1 MPQTIKTEQYLTNK
15 QAQDL
20 AQDIENDA
28 ANPRIP
34 PFLEYLYY
42 QNPQNYKT
50 IEDFVND
57 QLASE
62 PIKELLGKTYSLK
75 PGLKTTL
82 RGQTND
88 PGILN
93 LIQKA
98 RTNVELRNA
107 AAATNGGAIDFD
119 RYSSPVVAN
128 YLRNKAGG
136 DGFERHPTYGHLEY
150 NKYPQEY
157 ENTWNLLS
165 TQLGLTITEQGK
177 MTSGHSSAG
186 YHPHAE
192 AADVYVMSERG
203 RAADIKETGRIKAA
217 IRQLNLFNE
226 VIGPGDNDPNHESH
240 LHLGGLRRR
249 VTMDDIKIL
258 KQILGYN

>member
-1 MPQTIKTEQYLTNK
+1 
-15 QAQDL
+15 
-20 AQDIENDA
+20 
-28 ANPRIP
+28 
-34 PFLEYLYY
+34 
-42 QNPQNYKT
+42 
-50 IEDFVND
+50 
-57 QLASE
+57 
-62 PIKELLGKTYSLK
+62 LLGKTYTLQ

-107 AAATNGGAIDFD
+107 AALTNGGATDFD

-136 DGFERHPTYGHLEY
+136 DGLERHPTYGHLEY
-150 NKYPQEY
+150 DKHSKEY
-157 ENTWNLLS
+157 ENTWNAFKK
-165 TQLGLTITEQGK
+165 LGLVITEQGK
-177 MTSGHSSAG
+177 MTSGHKAGG

-192 AADVYVMSERG
+192 AADTYLKTDKGEKIDLQNLARVKS
-203 RAADIKETGRIKAA
+203 I

-226 VIGPGDNDPNHESH
+226 VIGPGDNDPNHERH

-249 VTMDDIKIL
+249 LTEDDMKVL
-258 KQILGYN
+258 EQLFGTFK